1 LCPAWAG
8 LTSMSHDGPP
18 ADVRHWMENQKL
30 AGRARSAH
38 SGPRAR
44 VRTAQPVDRALG
56 TCRRGDSGGVSHRR
70 SRGVVAEVGC
80 CLDGARAR
88 HEVQAAASYSKA
100 LKHEKA
106 KSRRAQR
113 GDRSDATAGNGRAP
127 QQVRCSLAL
136 SDALASTRTLAA
148 IGVYRSRIGES
159 EEKSPHPTENAEAPE
174 VSDFS
179 PRLWA
184 TMSGR
189 TGRRGAGVASSAS
202 PWSLIASPSVAFCG
216 LAAWR
221 CAAILFIPLSR
232 SLRGSGRLDPC
243 EVQTARS

>member
-1 LCPAWAG
+1 
-8 LTSMSHDGPP
+8 MSHDGPP
-18 ADVRHWMENQKL
+18 ADAPALDGEPKG
-30 AGRARSAH
+30 GRPCSIRSAH

-44 VRTAQPVDRALG
+44 VRTAQPVDRVLG
-56 TCRRGDSGGVSHRR
+56 TCRRGDSGGVFHRR
-70 SRGVVAEVGC
+70 SRGVVAEVRC

-88 HEVQAAASYSKA
+88 HEVQAAASCSKA

-113 GDRSDATAGNGRAP
+113 DDRCDATAGNGRAP
-127 QQVRCSLAL
+127 QRVRCSLAL

-159 EEKSPHPTENAEAPE
+159 EEKSPHPIENAEAPQ

-189 TGRRGAGVASSAS
+189 TGCRGAGVASSAR

-232 SLRGSGRLDPC
+232 SLRGSGRLDPL
-243 EVQTARS
+243 